1 MDFLND
7 PKIPLFAGVAGALIL
22 TFAQFLYF
30 FINLFSWYPGGFFY
44 GFLTF
49 VCLIGWV
56 LLLACFGLKLFVLFK
71 K

>member
-7 PKIPLFAGVAGALIL
+7 PKIPLFAGIAGTLIL
-22 TFAQFLYF
+22 TLVQFLYF
-30 FINLFSWYPGGFFY
+30 VTNLFSWYPGSFFY

-49 VCLIGWV
+49 VGLVGWILI
-56 LLLACFGLKLFVLFK
+56 LAYFGLKLFVLFK